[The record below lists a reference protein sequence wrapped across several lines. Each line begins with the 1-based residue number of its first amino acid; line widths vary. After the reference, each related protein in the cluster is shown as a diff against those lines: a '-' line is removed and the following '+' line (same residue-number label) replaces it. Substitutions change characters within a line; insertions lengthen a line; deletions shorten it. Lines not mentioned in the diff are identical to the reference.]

1 MNGEPNTARGRDSEA
16 RREARIIP
24 FRPRTPPSK
33 SKTHAPPLA
42 DPLRRLEKDEDR
54 RRMQQN
60 AAAALVLIVLLVA
73 GAWLIDRLRISA
85 RVLACIEAGHRN
97 CMPIDVEPRSPR

>member
-1 MNGEPNTARGRDSEA
+1 MTGEPNTRRDRDSEP

-33 SKTHAPPLA
+33 PKPHEPPLA
-42 DPLRRLEKDEDR
+42 DPMRRLEKDEDR

-73 GAWLIDRLRISA
+73 GAWLIDRLRTSA

-97 CMPIDVEPRSPR
+97 CIPVEQEPRPPR